1 MSRRK
6 YSKKSLF
13 LALTAC
19 LLLHP
24 VLSGAAPEPL
34 KTLGF
39 DDMSCQAWKQSK
51 EDAERRTLYITW
63 IRGLLTGHNYAR
75 PSQQVSTISSGT
87 IEMWVNRYCSDHPQ
101 GGFNEAALRLS
112 DQYSGRNAAITK

>member
-1 MSRRK
+1 MSYRK
-6 YSKKSLF
+6 YRNPLSIALAA
-13 LALTAC
+13 LAL
-19 LLLHP
+19 L
-24 VLSGAAPEPL
+24 VLGLSSARAEPL

-51 EDAERRTLYITW
+51 DDTDQRALYIVW

-87 IEMWVNRYCSDHPQ
+87 VEQWVNRYCNDNPASSFSD
-101 GGFNEAALRLS
+101 AALRLS
-112 DQYSGRNAAITK
+112 DQYSGRKSAITK

>member
-1 MSRRK
+1 MIH
-6 YSKKSLF
+6 KKQLKFLVILLATLSLPY
-13 LALTAC
+13 AQA
-19 LLLHP
+19 
-24 VLSGAAPEPL
+24 EPL

-51 EDAERRTLYITW
+51 GDADQRGPYIAW

-87 IEMWVNRYCSDHPQ
+87 IEQWINRYCTDHPQ
-101 GGFNEAALRLS
+101 SGFDEAALRLS
-112 DQYSGRNAAITK
+112 DQFSGRNAAITK

>member
-1 MSRRK
+1 MPYRK
-6 YSKKSLF
+6 YRNPLFISLAI
-13 LALTAC
+13 LALLT
-19 LLLHP
+19 LG
-24 VLSGAAPEPL
+24 LSSAQAEPL
-34 KTLGF
+34 KILGF

-51 EDAERRTLYITW
+51 NDTDQRAVYVVW

-87 IEMWVNRYCSDHPQ
+87 IEQWVSRYCNDHPQ
-101 GGFNEAALRLS
+101 SGFNEAALRLS

>member
-1 MSRRK
+1 MPYRK
-6 YSKKSLF
+6 QLKSLSPLL
-13 LALTAC
+13 LALG
-19 LLLHP
+19 
-24 VLSGAAPEPL
+24 LSSAQAEPL

-51 EDAERRTLYITW
+51 GDVDQRGLYIVW

-87 IEMWVNRYCSDHPQ
+87 IEQWVSNYCNEHSKE
-101 GGFNEAALRLS
+101 GFNYAA
-112 DQYSGRNAAITK
+112 

>member
-1 MSRRK
+1 MS
-6 YSKKSLF
+6 YSKYRKPLS
-13 LALTAC
+13 LALAALA
-19 LLLHP
+19 LLALGP
-24 VLSGAAPEPL
+24 SPARAEPL
-34 KTLGF
+34 KILGF

-51 EDAERRTLYITW
+51 NDTDQRAVYIVW

-87 IEMWVNRYCSDHPQ
+87 IEQWVNRYCSDHPQ
-101 GGFNEAALRLS
+101 SGFNEAALRLS

>member
-1 MSRRK
+1 MSYRK
-6 YSKKSLF
+6 YRNPLSIALAA
-13 LALTAC
+13 LAL
-19 LLLHP
+19 L
-24 VLSGAAPEPL
+24 VLGLSSARAEPL

-51 EDAERRTLYITW
+51 DDNDQRALYIVW

-87 IEMWVNRYCSDHPQ
+87 VEQWVNRYCNDNPASSFSD
-101 GGFNEAALRLS
+101 AALRLS
-112 DQYSGRNAAITK
+112 DQYSGRKSAITK

>member
-1 MSRRK
+1 MSYRK
-6 YSKKSLF
+6 YRNPLSIALAA
-13 LALTAC
+13 LALCA
-19 LLLHP
+19 LGP
-24 VLSGAAPEPL
+24 SPARAEPL

-51 EDAERRTLYITW
+51 DDTDQRTLYIIW

-87 IEMWVNRYCSDHPQ
+87 VEQWVNRYCNDNPASSFSD
-101 GGFNEAALRLS
+101 AALRLS
-112 DQYSGRNAAITK
+112 DQYSGRKSAITK